1 MNFGYAEIKD
11 DGKSEII
18 LSPEE
23 SSCIFQIQLYAQAYN
38 LGIFFPFIK

>member
-23 SSCIFQIQLYAQAYN
+23 SPFIFQIQLYAQAYN
-38 LGIFFPFIK
+38 LGFLYS